1 MKYSLL
7 LRIGIMLAIY
17 FLVSFFG
24 GDIGRKIM
32 YPIRLLVTFL
42 HEFGHALGALLTGGS
57 VENVQINPD
66 GSGFTKT
73 MGGSRSVILMG
84 GYLGS
89 ALLGN
94 LLLLIGA
101 RGKGLVKPFSILL
114 ALAMIATG
122 LFWFNSL
129 FTTGTLI
136 LFAGVII
143 FLSLRTK
150 FVKDVILFLGMA
162 SIIYIIQD
170 FNVGPSS
177 DLQHYSE
184 VVGLFPPNVWMY
196 VWLVLAV
203 ILLIINIRLIIKL
216 DRDKT

>member
-89 ALLGN
+89 TLLGN